1 MRVLAV
7 EDEPDLLGSLI
18 KALREDGYA
27 VDGAPDG
34 EDGLYKAESYD
45 YDAIVLDIMLP
56 GIDGWELLRRLR
68 KTKKTPVLMLT
79 ARDAVRDRVRGLDT
93 GADDYLVK
101 PFELAEL
108 LARLR
113 ALIRRSASQ
122 AQARLEIGGV
132 VIDTAA
138 RTVTRNGEAVI
149 AHRPRVRAG
158 GVPRAAPRQSR
169 HPHHALRASLRRKRR
184 HPVQSPGRARLE
196 HPQEA
201 RPRLHHHPARPRLL
215 HRMIFNSIRWR
226 LQAWHGLILVVVLAG
241 FGFTAYH
248 VARDNQLRRIDQDL
262 DQRLMALLRPQ
273 PPDRPPDRP
282 PDWQRGGPGK
292 RGGFPPNEPR
302 NDRAFGSPDFLRHIR
317 EAVQQGG
324 DPGSKPDQHLLLC
337 PVATGRLDPG
347 PLTRR
352 PGQCSC
358 SRTSWTS
365 VTSGS

>member
-7 EDEPDLLGSLI
+7 EDEPDLLGSLM

-122 AQARLEIGGV
+122 AQARLEIGSV

-138 RTVTRNGEAVI
+138 RTVTRNGEVVTLTA
-149 AHRPRVRAG
+149 REY
-158 GVPRAAPRQSR
+158 
-169 HPHHALRASLRRKRR
+169 ALVEFVA
-184 HPVQSPGRARLE
+184 
-196 HPQEA
+196 
-201 RPRLHHHPARPRLL
+201 L
-215 HRMIFNSIRWR
+215 HRGTVVTRTTLYEHLFDETDDTLSNLLDVHVSNIRKK
-226 LQAWHGLILVVVLAG
+226 LGH
-241 FGFTAYH
+241 
-248 VARDNQLRRIDQDL
+248 
-262 DQRLMALLRPQ
+262 
-273 PPDRPPDRP
+273 
-282 PDWQRGGPGK
+282 
-292 RGGFPPNEPR
+292 
-302 NDRAFGSPDFLRHIR
+302 DFI
-317 EAVQQGG
+317 
-324 DPGSKPDQHLLLC
+324 
-337 PVATGRLDPG
+337 T
-347 PLTRR
+347 TRR
-352 PGQCSC
+352 GH
-358 SRTSWTS
+358 
-365 VTSGS
+365 GYAIE